1 MMTQERIVE
10 IRIRARQGQSK
21 KRIARELGV
30 SINTVRRYLR
40 DETVSGYAVRSP
52 RPTKLDPFEAY
63 LRERVAA
70 ARPHWI
76 PATVLL
82 RELHDQGYTGG
93 VSQLKAWLAPLKR
106 AKVDPVVRFETAPRR
121 CSRASS

>member
-40 DETVSGYAVRSP
+40 DG
-52 RPTKLDPFEAY
+52 
-63 LRERVAA
+63 
-70 ARPHWI
+70 
-76 PATVLL
+76 
-82 RELHDQGYTGG
+82 Q
-93 VSQLKAWLAPLKR
+93 
-106 AKVDPVVRFETAPRR
+106 
-121 CSRASS
+121 